1 MRVVL
6 DTNILVRA
14 QAGRGGPAEAV
25 LHAITEDRN
34 HRLII
39 SPYLLDEIESV
50 LLSDRLQLLWDVTAE
65 EISLY
70 RLQLAD
76 AGDLVIPVGGAVYV
90 PGDPKDN
97 PILQLAIAGKAD
109 VLCTRDRD
117 FEHERVAESCRL
129 HGLRVMDDVALLEEL
144 RQSRS

>member
-1 MRVVL
+1 MSAR
-6 DTNILVRA
+6 
-14 QAGRGGPAEAV
+14 P
-25 LHAITEDRN
+25 
-34 HRLII
+34 
-39 SPYLLDEIESV
+39 
-50 LLSDRLQLLWDVTAE
+50 QLLWGVSTE

-76 AGDLVIPVGGAVYV
+76 AGDLVIPVGSAVYV
-90 PGDPKDN
+90 AGDPKDN

-129 HGLRVMDDVALLEEL
+129 HGLRVIDDVALLEEL